1 MKRIAL
7 VSVTLNAVNPMTNYL
22 SRDPDIHVINYLD
35 SAILEI
41 DRREGHVTDACM
53 RRMVTML
60 AHACEDGADG
70 IIITCTIFSAY
81 VEQFRK
87 MFSVPIVAADVAM
100 MEQAGQCGGK
110 TAMVCTFE
118 GTKAISENLLRS
130 FCEASGKP
138 YEIVPFV
145 LKDAYEAAQQFQMDT
160 HDRIIWEKVQELDG
174 QFDQI
179 VLAQI
184 SMSNAVLG
192 MELHHARLFTSPSAA
207 CARLMQEIGGAAK

>member
-7 VSVTLNAVNPMTNYL
+7 VSVTLNGVNPMTNYL
-22 SRDPDIHVINYLD
+22 SRDPDLHIVNYLD

-41 DRREGHVTDACM
+41 VRREGHITDACM

-70 IIITCTIFSAY
+70 IIVTCTIFTAY
-81 VEQFRK
+81 VPQFRK
-87 MFSVPIVAADVAM
+87 LFRVPIVAADAAM

-110 TAMVCTFE
+110 TALVCTFE

-130 FCEASGKP
+130 YCEASGKP
-138 YEIVPFV
+138 FEIVPFV
-145 LKDAYEAAQQFQMDT
+145 LPDAYEAAQQFRMDI
-160 HDRIIWEKVQELDG
+160 HDRIIWEKVKELDPR
-174 QFDQI
+174 FDQI

-184 SMSNAVLG
+184 SMSGAVLDMQLRHG
-192 MELHHARLFTSPSAA
+192 RLFTSPSSAYA
-207 CARLMQEIGGAAK
+207 QLMRELGDAR

>member
-7 VSVTLNAVNPMTNYL
+7 VSVTLNAVNPMTDYL
-22 SRDPDIHVINYLD
+22 SRDPGIHVVNYLD

-53 RRMVTML
+53 RRMVDML

-81 VEQFRK
+81 VAYFRK
-87 MFSVPIVAADVAM
+87 MFSVPIVAADIAM
-100 MEQAGQCGGK
+100 MEEVGQCGGR
-110 TAMVCTFE
+110 TAMICTFE
-118 GTKAISENLLRS
+118 GTKVISENLLRS
-130 FCEASGKP
+130 CCEASGKP

-145 LKDAYEAAQQFQMDT
+145 LKDAYEAAQQFRMDI
-160 HDRIIWEKVQELDG
+160 HNRIIREKVLELDG

-184 SMSNAVLG
+184 SMSNAVLDLKL
-192 MELHHARLFTSPSAA
+192 LHAKLFTSPSAA
-207 CARLMQEIGGAAK
+207 CARLLSEVGGSAQ

>member
-7 VSVTLNAVNPMTNYL
+7 VSVTLNAVNPMTDYL
-22 SRDPDIHVINYLD
+22 AQDPDIHVVNYLD

-41 DRREGHVTDACM
+41 TRWEGHVTDACM
-53 RRMVTML
+53 RRMVDML

-81 VEQFRK
+81 LEQFRK
-87 MFSVPIVAADVAM
+87 MFSVPIVGADIAM
-100 MEQAGQCGGK
+100 MEQAGQCGGS

-118 GTKAISENLLRS
+118 GTKVPSENLLRRC
-130 FCEASGKP
+130 CEASGKP
-138 YEIVPFV
+138 YAITSFV
-145 LKDAYEAAQQFQMDT
+145 LKEAYDAAQQFQLDV
-160 HDRIIWEKVQELDG
+160 HDKIVREKVQELDE

-184 SMSNAVLG
+184 SMANAVRGL
-192 MELHHARLFTSPSAA
+192 ELHHAKLFTSPSAA
-207 CARLMQEIGGAAK
+207 CARLMQEMGGKQ